1 MTRREFMFSI
11 TAAAVAG
18 ISTADAVK
26 TIRSKVVKKAIK
38 TAIFNHLYE
47 VATPEVL
54 EQIEKEVANG
64 LQDFSIV
71 DVWYDWKVKA
81 VHDYKKH
88 TLTVQVAVKH
98 SKKLEYTIYSGEI
111 SC

>member
-1 MTRREFMFSI
+1 MTRREFMFAI

-26 TIRSKVVKKAIK
+26 TIRSKTVKTAVKA
-38 TAIFNHLYE
+38 AIFNHMFEL
-47 VATPEVL
+47 ATPEVL
-54 EQIEKEVANG
+54 KEIENEVANE

-81 VHDYKKH
+81 IHDHKRRK
-88 TLTVQVAVKH
+88 LVVQVAVKH
-98 SKKLEYTIYSGEI
+98 TKNIEYTIYSGETA
-111 SC
+111 C